1 MALLSSKGVYGLCA
15 MYELS
20 QNKEEKPMQT
30 KEIAKLTKISQNY
43 LEQLLILLRRANL
56 IRSIRGAYGG
66 YVLAKSPNE
75 ITIKEVLVALEG
87 SVESFDTEV
96 KNGAVA
102 LFLKKSNEKIEQIF
116 NLPLSKLDE
125 FRDMAFGQI
134 NYEI

>member
-43 LEQLLILLRRANL
+43 LEQLLILLRRAEL

-75 ITIKEVLVALEG
+75 ITIKEILVALEG
-87 SVESFDTEV
+87 SVEAFDIEV

-102 LFLKKSNEKIEQIF
+102 LFLEKSNEDIEQIF
-116 NLPLSKLDE
+116 DLPLSKLDD
-125 FRDMAFGQI
+125 FRDMAYDQI

>member
-43 LEQLLILLRRANL
+43 LEQLLILLRRAEL

-75 ITIKEVLVALEG
+75 ITIKEILVALEG
-87 SVESFDTEV
+87 SVEAFDIEV

-102 LFLKKSNEKIEQIF
+102 LFLEKSNEDIEQIF
-116 NLPLSKLDE
+116 DLPLSKLDD
-125 FRDMAFGQI
+125 FRDMAYGQI